1 MGLISRLKSNLQ
13 KSKVQKDS
21 IMSQQVVWSIVR
33 QNHAFLVKSRK
44 SGGVQF
50 SKHPGNLKNKNTLK
64 YSAIANPKPISIQA
78 GKDGKGVVL
87 KCGKQ
92 SVEWGAHKGQRNIVV
107 KPTNVRPS
115 QPRSPR
121 CRRQASVCSHPIAA
135 KSLSLFTNVLD
146 FRKQTV
152 HS

>member
-1 MGLISRLKSNLQ
+1 MGTHLQSLKSNLQ

-64 YSAIANPKPISIQA
+64 YSAIANPKPILIQA

-92 SVEWGAHKGQRNIVV
+92 PVEWGAHKGQRTIVV
-107 KPTNVRPS
+107 KATNVVGRVNPGLRGAAAKRVSALIRS
-115 QPRSPR
+115 QPK
-121 CRRQASVCSHPIAA
+121 V
-135 KSLSLFTNVLD
+135 
-146 FRKQTV
+146 
-152 HS
+152 

>member
-1 MGLISRLKSNLQ
+1 MGTHLQSLKSNLQ

-78 GKDGKGVVL
+78 GKGVVL

-107 KPTNVRPS
+107 KATNV
-115 QPRSPR
+115 
-121 CRRQASVCSHPIAA
+121 VG
-135 KSLSLFTNVLD
+135 
-146 FRKQTV
+146 
-152 HS
+152 

>member
-1 MGLISRLKSNLQ
+1 MFVIFQ
-13 KSKVQKDS
+13 KSIVQKDS

-33 QNHAFLVKSRK
+33 QNHAYLVKSRK
-44 SGGVQF
+44 NGGVQF

-92 SVEWGAHKGQRNIVV
+92 SVECGGLVI
-107 KPTNVRPS
+107 
-115 QPRSPR
+115 
-121 CRRQASVCSHPIAA
+121 
-135 KSLSLFTNVLD
+135 
-146 FRKQTV
+146 
-152 HS
+152 